1 MEKRTFL
8 SLLCHFVVFIA
19 CTYPSSSILL
29 NDRSFEISNLPSSRA
44 EKLIREL
51 NLFPKLDVN
60 VIDVGDSP
68 LASSEEVPSIVERS
82 FRFPNIVSHSDD
94 GASVEDL
101 GHRAGYYKLPKS
113 QGARMFYF
121 FFESRKKK
129 KDAPVVIWLTG
140 GPGCSSE
147 LAMFYENGPF
157 KIDKNMSLVWNE
169 YGWDQVSNLLYV
181 DQPVG
186 TGFSYTT
193 DKSDIRHDEKGVS
206 DDLYD
211 FLQAFFAEHP
221 KLTDNDFYITGESYA
236 GHYIPAFAARGFAIG
251 NGLTNPALQYPAYP
265 DYALEMGLITQS
277 EHDRLKKIVPLCELS
292 IKLCGTDGTVSCLA
306 SYLVCNTLFSGVI
319 NHAGGVNYYDIRKK
333 CEGSLCY
340 DFSDMEKFLN
350 LQSVR
355 KSLGVGDI
363 EFVSCST
370 SVYQAM
376 LQDWM
381 RNLEV
386 GIPTLL
392 EDGIN
397 LLVYAGEYD
406 LICNW
411 LGNSR
416 WVNAMEWS
424 GQENFKATNE
434 VPFVVDGKE
443 AGKLKSYGQ
452 LSFLKVHDAGHMV
465 PMDQP
470 EAALKMLKRWMEN
483 SLSGGDDDDV
493 ATTITEGDDLVAQIT
508 GQSCLC
514 LVIQT
519 ILSIHQ
525 PLSDSSSFNI
535 HQPPSSA
542 SPQLHCPPP
551 KPNSPPPPSA
561 IPVCS
566 AEVVSPRRRDELAR
580 IDESW
585 AVARF
590 DSLPHVVHIL
600 TSKDRETDV
609 LLLKEQSDVVEEVV
623 DEVVHAYHGGFN
635 KAIQNYSQIL
645 RLFSESTE
653 KLGDLKH
660 DLADAKR
667 SLGTRNKQLHQL
679 WYRSVTLRH
688 IIALLDQIEG
698 IAKVPSRIE
707 KLIADKQFY
716 AAIQVYLQSS
726 LMLEREGLQT
736 VGALQDVRSELTK
749 LRGALFFKILD
760 DLHAHLYN
768 RGEYSSV
775 ASSIYERDDD
785 VPTTTAVAASRMSS
799 QPLSRR
805 TRTLKGD
812 SQFVVRG
819 LTNGSHRTSSIEEG
833 SSFDG
838 HDEEDSVEHDEATDS
853 KLLSHQLTP
862 WLSDSTP
869 DEFIEAVR
877 KSDDP
882 LHVKYLQTLVQ
893 CLCMLGKV
901 AAAGA
906 IICQKLRPTIHEII
920 ISKIKAHM
928 ETRNL
933 SKSACSQGD
942 QTVAAGLHFIK
953 GQPEAYRLS
962 KEKPQNRI
970 SNSGTHLAVSPVSPL
985 MVPGGKAQAAA
996 KDLLDSILDTIV
1008 KIFENHVVIGELL
1021 ELKASQHDINTPKSL
1036 PTNVNWNTDSEASQV
1051 TGGYTISYPL
1061 TVLQSECQQLIC
1073 EILRATPE
1081 AASADAVAQTAKV
1094 AKKASKKDKRQDCR
1108 NAPEDGLTFTF
1119 RFTDA
1124 TVSISNQ
1131 GADLIRQGWGKK
1143 APNSSQ
1149 EGYGSAAVLPEQGIY
1164 LAASIYRPVLQFTDK
1179 ITSMLPKKHSQ
1190 LVIDGLLT
1198 FTENFVKDHLLPTM
1212 FVDYRKG
1219 VQQAIS
1225 SAAAFRPRAHTTT
1238 YTPTVEKGRP
1248 ILQGLL
1254 AIDLLAKEVL
1264 GWAQA
1269 MPKFSTDLV
1278 KYVQTF
1284 LERTFERCRTSY
1296 MEAVLEKLSY
1306 RLIGRHDIEKLMR
1319 LDPASAC
1326 LPALLGHSVSH
1337 SEAVGSDVELCE
1349 LFLSL
1354 PSIKQDSLI
1363 RDDNKLIL
1371 LASLSDS
1378 LEYVADSIERL
1389 GQAVPRAASQSEDN
1403 SRNQATSPRNLASF
1417 ADEYRK
1423 LATDCLKVLRVEM
1436 QLETV
1441 FHLQEM
1447 TNREYL
1453 EDEDAEEP
1461 DDFVISLT
1469 SQITRR
1475 DEGMAPFI
1483 SGEKRN
1489 YVFGGICGIAATA
1502 SIKAL
1507 AEMRSINLFGVQQ
1520 ICRNTIALEQAM
1532 AAIPYVDGESVQQNL
1547 DRVRTYF
1554 ELLNMPFEALLAFI
1568 AEHDQMFTPTEYSNL
1583 LKVNVPGRDTP
1594 TDAQS
1599 RLSEILSH

>member
-1 MEKRTFL
+1 MGIF
-8 SLLCHFVVFIA
+8 
-19 CTYPSSSILL
+19 
-29 NDRSFEISNLPSSRA
+29 DGLP
-44 EKLIREL
+44 
-51 NLFPKLDVN
+51 
-60 VIDVGDSP
+60 
-68 LASSEEVPSIVERS
+68 VPS
-82 FRFPNIVSHSDD
+82 
-94 GASVEDL
+94 
-101 GHRAGYYKLPKS
+101 
-113 QGARMFYF
+113 
-121 FFESRKKK
+121 
-129 KDAPVVIWLTG
+129 
-140 GPGCSSE
+140 
-147 LAMFYENGPF
+147 
-157 KIDKNMSLVWNE
+157 
-169 YGWDQVSNLLYV
+169 
-181 DQPVG
+181 
-186 TGFSYTT
+186 
-193 DKSDIRHDEKGVS
+193 DKS
-206 DDLYD
+206 
-211 FLQAFFAEHP
+211 
-221 KLTDNDFYITGESYA
+221 
-236 GHYIPAFAARGFAIG
+236 
-251 NGLTNPALQYPAYP
+251 
-265 DYALEMGLITQS
+265 
-277 EHDRLKKIVPLCELS
+277 
-292 IKLCGTDGTVSCLA
+292 
-306 SYLVCNTLFSGVI
+306 YL
-319 NHAGGVNYYDIRKK
+319 
-333 CEGSLCY
+333 
-340 DFSDMEKFLN
+340 
-350 LQSVR
+350 
-355 KSLGVGDI
+355 
-363 EFVSCST
+363 
-370 SVYQAM
+370 
-376 LQDWM
+376 
-381 RNLEV
+381 
-386 GIPTLL
+386 
-392 EDGIN
+392 
-397 LLVYAGEYD
+397 
-406 LICNW
+406 
-411 LGNSR
+411 
-416 WVNAMEWS
+416 
-424 GQENFKATNE
+424 
-434 VPFVVDGKE
+434 
-443 AGKLKSYGQ
+443 
-452 LSFLKVHDAGHMV
+452 
-465 PMDQP
+465 
-470 EAALKMLKRWMEN
+470 
-483 SLSGGDDDDV
+483 
-493 ATTITEGDDLVAQIT
+493 
-508 GQSCLC
+508 
-514 LVIQT
+514 
-519 ILSIHQ
+519 
-525 PLSDSSSFNI
+525 
-535 HQPPSSA
+535 
-542 SPQLHCPPP
+542 
-551 KPNSPPPPSA
+551 
-561 IPVCS
+561 
-566 AEVVSPRRRDELAR
+566 RDELAR

-623 DEVVHAYHGGFN
+623 DEVVHSYHGGFN

-660 DLADAKR
+660 DLAEAKT

-698 IAKVPSRIE
+698 IAKVPTRIE

-812 SQFVVRG
+812 SQFGVRG

-853 KLLSHQLTP
+853 KPLSHQLPP

-882 LHVKYLQTLVQ
+882 LHVKYLLTLVQ

-933 SKSACSQGD
+933 SKFACSQGD
-942 QTVAAGLHFIK
+942 QTVAAGLHFVK

-962 KEKPQNRI
+962 KEKSQNGI

-1081 AASADAVAQTAKV
+1081 AASADAAAQTAKV
-1094 AKKASKKDKRQDCR
+1094 AKKASKKDKR

-1269 MPKFSTDLV
+1269 MPKFATDLV

-1337 SEAVGSDVELCE
+1337 SEAVGSDVELCD

-1354 PSIKQDSLI
+1354 PSIKQDNLI

-1378 LEYVADSIERL
+1378 LEFVADSIERL
-1389 GQAVPRAASQSEDN
+1389 GQAVPRAASQSDS
-1403 SRNQATSPRNLASF
+1403 SRNQTTSPRNLASF

-1447 TNREYL
+1447 KNREYL
-1453 EDEDAEEP
+1453 EDDDAEEP

-1489 YVFGGICGIAATA
+1489 YVFGGICGIAANA

-1507 AEMRSINLFGVQQ
+1507 ADMRSINLFGVQQ

-1532 AAIPYVDGESVQQNL
+1532 AAIPYIDGESVQQNL

>member
-1 MEKRTFL
+1 MGIF
-8 SLLCHFVVFIA
+8 
-19 CTYPSSSILL
+19 
-29 NDRSFEISNLPSSRA
+29 DGLP
-44 EKLIREL
+44 
-51 NLFPKLDVN
+51 
-60 VIDVGDSP
+60 
-68 LASSEEVPSIVERS
+68 VPS
-82 FRFPNIVSHSDD
+82 
-94 GASVEDL
+94 
-101 GHRAGYYKLPKS
+101 
-113 QGARMFYF
+113 
-121 FFESRKKK
+121 
-129 KDAPVVIWLTG
+129 
-140 GPGCSSE
+140 
-147 LAMFYENGPF
+147 
-157 KIDKNMSLVWNE
+157 DK
-169 YGWDQVSNLLYV
+169 
-181 DQPVG
+181 
-186 TGFSYTT
+186 T
-193 DKSDIRHDEKGVS
+193 
-206 DDLYD
+206 
-211 FLQAFFAEHP
+211 
-221 KLTDNDFYITGESYA
+221 
-236 GHYIPAFAARGFAIG
+236 
-251 NGLTNPALQYPAYP
+251 
-265 DYALEMGLITQS
+265 
-277 EHDRLKKIVPLCELS
+277 
-292 IKLCGTDGTVSCLA
+292 
-306 SYLVCNTLFSGVI
+306 YL
-319 NHAGGVNYYDIRKK
+319 
-333 CEGSLCY
+333 
-340 DFSDMEKFLN
+340 
-350 LQSVR
+350 
-355 KSLGVGDI
+355 
-363 EFVSCST
+363 
-370 SVYQAM
+370 
-376 LQDWM
+376 
-381 RNLEV
+381 
-386 GIPTLL
+386 
-392 EDGIN
+392 
-397 LLVYAGEYD
+397 
-406 LICNW
+406 
-411 LGNSR
+411 
-416 WVNAMEWS
+416 
-424 GQENFKATNE
+424 
-434 VPFVVDGKE
+434 
-443 AGKLKSYGQ
+443 
-452 LSFLKVHDAGHMV
+452 
-465 PMDQP
+465 
-470 EAALKMLKRWMEN
+470 
-483 SLSGGDDDDV
+483 
-493 ATTITEGDDLVAQIT
+493 
-508 GQSCLC
+508 
-514 LVIQT
+514 
-519 ILSIHQ
+519 
-525 PLSDSSSFNI
+525 
-535 HQPPSSA
+535 
-542 SPQLHCPPP
+542 
-551 KPNSPPPPSA
+551 
-561 IPVCS
+561 
-566 AEVVSPRRRDELAR
+566 RDELAR

-996 KDLLDSILDTIV
+996 KDLLDSILDTI
-1008 KIFENHVVIGELL
+1008 
-1021 ELKASQHDINTPKSL
+1021 
-1036 PTNVNWNTDSEASQV
+1036 
-1051 TGGYTISYPL
+1051 
-1061 TVLQSECQQLIC
+1061 
-1073 EILRATPE
+1073 
-1081 AASADAVAQTAKV
+1081 
-1094 AKKASKKDKRQDCR
+1094 
-1108 NAPEDGLTFTF
+1108 
-1119 RFTDA
+1119 
-1124 TVSISNQ
+1124 
-1131 GADLIRQGWGKK
+1131 
-1143 APNSSQ
+1143 
-1149 EGYGSAAVLPEQGIY
+1149 
-1164 LAASIYRPVLQFTDK
+1164 
-1179 ITSMLPKKHSQ
+1179 
-1190 LVIDGLLT
+1190 
-1198 FTENFVKDHLLPTM
+1198 NFVKDHLLPTM

-1599 RLSEILSH
+1599 LLSEILSH